1 MQDKLLIDFD
11 IDFAIKGLSVMGFR
25 CNKNIKHLYTIGADE
40 MHNKPLGADSN

>member
-11 IDFAIKGLSVMGFR
+11 IYFDIEGFKVMGLR

-40 MHNKPLGADSN
+40 MQNKPLGADSN